1 MKTKGYI
8 LYALLLTHIISHAQ
22 VAPGDIA
29 FVGYNADNN
38 DQFTIITTNYLEDG
52 IQIYFV
58 DAGWTG
64 SAIYASEGG
73 ILWTVPS
80 GGVPTNTMVTFT
92 GGGAGGFT
100 TFPSGNL
107 EAGVTVSSGTIAASG
122 IAASMAF
129 STNGDQILAFTGSV
143 ASPTFIAA
151 VNFNGA
157 WSWTGTNNAEQT
169 LLPPGLTDGTNC
181 VLLND
186 RDNGKIDCLLLPDPA
201 SVSDYNNA
209 AYWVYNDATRYTL
222 PPTLGTCEFLLPLD
236 LIAFYGTANTKG
248 NTLTW
253 STAHEMLL
261 SGFEVQRSINGND
274 FIHLSFI
281 PAAGT
286 SNNVI
291 TYQFNDDV
299 TTASQYYYRLKM
311 IDDDDS
317 FSYSE
322 IITISQSLHD
332 AAYVFPN
339 PAGEIVTIVIP
350 ENMSIQTLQMF
361 ASNGNLIREV
371 QFETTNNYLQFDVSD
386 LANGMY
392 ILRLNSASQYQS
404 LSFMK

>member
-1 MKTKGYI
+1 MKKKGYV
-8 LYALLLTHIISHAQ
+8 LYALLLTHIISQAQ

-52 IQIYFV
+52 TQIYFV

-64 SAIYASEGG
+64 TAIYASEGG

-122 IAASMAF
+122 IAASMALT
-129 STNGDQILAFTGSV
+129 TNGDQILAFTGSV

-151 VNFNGA
+151 ANFNGA
-157 WSWTGTNNAEQT
+157 WSWTGTNNSEQS
-169 LLPPGLTDGTNC
+169 LLPPGLTAGTNC
-181 VLLND
+181 VLLSD

-222 PPTLGTCEFLLPLD
+222 PPTLGTCEFLLPLE
-236 LIAFYGTANTKG
+236 LISFYGTAHTNG

-261 SGFEVQRSINGND
+261 SGFEVQRSVDGSD
-274 FIHLSFI
+274 FIPLTFV
-281 PAAGT
+281 PAVGT

-291 TYQFNDDV
+291 TYQFIDDV

-317 FSYSE
+317 FTYSE
-322 IITISQSLHD
+322 IITISQTRND
-332 AAYVFPN
+332 AAYLFPN
-339 PAGEIVTIVIP
+339 PVGQMVTIVIP
-350 ENMSIQTLQMF
+350 ENTLIETIQLF
-361 ASNGNLIREV
+361 ASNGSLIREV
-371 QFETTNNYLQFDVSD
+371 QYATTYNYLQLDVSD
-386 LANGMY
+386 LARGMY
-392 ILRLNSASQYQS
+392 LLRINSTTQYQS